1 MYELTIEKVSIVG
14 MGSLGLIFGSFL
26 MDRLGRDNVE
36 FVMDKDRMER
46 YSGVER
52 IINGKRYDFNLVS
65 GEEKGKPAD
74 LIIFAV
80 KSTGLEEAI
89 QTVGNKVGEDTII
102 ISLLNGITS
111 EKIIGEAFG
120 REKLLYTIAEGMDP
134 IRNGH
139 NLDYTRM
146 GQVRIGID
154 EETEK
159 KKEMLKE
166 VLDIFDRTGFPY
178 TLEEDVMQRLWSK
191 FMLNVGV
198 NQVVMIHEGN
208 YDTVQKPGPARDLM
222 VEAMREVIKL
232 AERENIKITD
242 ADIDYYV
249 ALIDSLNPEGMPSMR
264 FDGLNRIRSEVDL
277 FSGMVLELG
286 KKHGL
291 PTPINQE
298 IYGRIKEIE
307 AEY

>member
-1 MYELTIEKVSIVG
+1 MAIERVSIIG

-36 FVMDKDRMER
+36 FVMDEDRFRR

-52 IINGKRYDFNLVS
+52 LINGKRYDFNLVS
-65 GEEKGKPAD
+65 GDEMGKPAD
-74 LIIFAV
+74 LLIFAV

-89 QTVGNKVGEDTII
+89 QTVRNKVSEDTII

-120 REKLLYTIAEGMDP
+120 RDKVLYTIAEGMDP
-134 IRNGH
+134 IRSGH

-146 GQVRIGID
+146 GSVRIGID
-154 EETEK
+154 EETEEK
-159 KKEMLKE
+159 SDKLNE
-166 VLDIFDRTGFPY
+166 VLELFERTGFPY
-178 TLEEDVMQRLWSK
+178 IPEEDVMQRLWSK

-198 NQVVMIHEGN
+198 NQVLMIHEGN
-208 YDTVQKPGPARDLM
+208 YDTIQKPGPARDLM
-222 VEAMREVIKL
+222 IDAMKEVVQL
-232 AERENIKITD
+232 AEKENIKITQ

-249 ALIDSLNPEGMPSMR
+249 ALIDTLNPEGMPSMR
-264 FDGLNRIRSEVDL
+264 FDGLNRIRSEVEL

-286 KKHGL
+286 EKHGI
-291 PTPINQE
+291 PTPINRE
-298 IYGRIKEIE
+298 IYEKIKEIE
-307 AEY
+307 AKY

>member
-1 MYELTIEKVSIVG
+1 MTIEKVSIIG

-36 FVMDKDRMER
+36 FVVDQDRFKR

-65 GEEKGKPAD
+65 GEDEGKPAD
-74 LIIFAV
+74 LLIFAV
-80 KSTGLEEAI
+80 KSTGLKEAI
-89 QTVGNKVGEDTII
+89 QTVRNKVGADTII

-120 REKLLYTIAEGMDP
+120 KDKVLYTIAEGMDP

-146 GQVRIGID
+146 GSVRIGID
-154 EETEK
+154 EETKEK
-159 KKEMLKE
+159 KDKLNE
-166 VLDIFDRTGFPY
+166 VLELFERTGFPY
-178 TLEEDVMQRLWSK
+178 IPEEDVMQRLWSK

-198 NQVVMIHEGN
+198 NQVLMIYEGN
-208 YDTVQKPGPARDLM
+208 YDTIQKPGPARDLM
-222 VEAMREVIKL
+222 IKAMREVVQL
-232 AERENIKITD
+232 AERENIKITQ
-242 ADIDYYV
+242 ADIDFYV
-249 ALIDSLNPEGMPSMR
+249 SLIDTLNPEGMPSMR
-264 FDGLNRIRSEVDL
+264 FDGLNRIKSEVEL

-286 KKHGL
+286 KKHGV
-291 PTPINQE
+291 PTPINE
-298 IYGRIKEIE
+298 DIYRRIKEIE
-307 AEY
+307 SEY

>member
-1 MYELTIEKVSIVG
+1 MAIEKVSIIG

-36 FVMDKDRMER
+36 FVMDQDRFRR

-52 IINGKRYDFNLVS
+52 LINGKRYDFNLVS
-65 GEEKGKPAD
+65 EKEEGKPAD
-74 LIIFAV
+74 LLIFAV

-89 QTVGNKVGEDTII
+89 QTVRNKVSEDTII

-120 REKLLYTIAEGMDP
+120 KDKVLYAIAEGMDP

-146 GQVRIGID
+146 GSVRIGID
-154 EETEK
+154 EDTKEK
-159 KKEMLKE
+159 KDKLRKLLEL
-166 VLDIFDRTGFPY
+166 FDRTGFPY
-178 TLEEDVMQRLWSK
+178 IPEEDVMQRLWSK

-198 NQVVMIHEGN
+198 NQVLMIHEGN
-208 YDTVQKPGPARDLM
+208 YDTIQKPGPARDLM
-222 VEAMREVIKL
+222 IDAMKEVVQL
-232 AERENIKITD
+232 AEKENIKITQ

-249 ALIDSLNPEGMPSMR
+249 ALIDTLNPEGMPSMR
-264 FDGLNRIRSEVDL
+264 FDGLNRIRSEVEL

-286 KKHGL
+286 EKHGV
-291 PTPINQE
+291 PTPINRD
-298 IYGRIKEIE
+298 IYEKIKEIE
-307 AEY
+307 SKY

>member
-1 MYELTIEKVSIVG
+1 MTIEKVSIVG

-26 MDRLGRDNVE
+26 MDRLGGDNVE

-46 YSGVER
+46 YAGLER
-52 IINGKRYDFNLVS
+52 LINGKRYDFNLVS

-80 KSTGLEEAI
+80 KSTGLDEAI
-89 QTVGNKVGEDTII
+89 GTVRNKVSEETII

-120 REKLLYTIAEGMDP
+120 KDKVLYTIAEGMDP

-139 NLDYTRM
+139 NLDYTKM

-154 EETEK
+154 EETED
-159 KKEMLKE
+159 KKEKLEK
-166 VLDIFDRTGFPY
+166 VLELFDRTGFPY
-178 TLEEDVMQRLWSK
+178 TLEDDVMQRLWSK

-198 NQVVMIHEGN
+198 NQVLMLHEGN
-208 YDTVQKPGPARDLM
+208 YDTIQRPGPSRDLM
-222 VEAMREVIKL
+222 VEAMREVVQL
-232 AERENIKITD
+232 AEKENIKITD
-242 ADIDYYV
+242 ADIDFYV
-249 ALIDSLNPEGMPSMR
+249 ALIDTLNPEGMPSMR

-286 KKHGL
+286 KKHGV
-291 PTPINQE
+291 PTPINQD
-298 IYGRIKEIE
+298 IYRRIKEIE